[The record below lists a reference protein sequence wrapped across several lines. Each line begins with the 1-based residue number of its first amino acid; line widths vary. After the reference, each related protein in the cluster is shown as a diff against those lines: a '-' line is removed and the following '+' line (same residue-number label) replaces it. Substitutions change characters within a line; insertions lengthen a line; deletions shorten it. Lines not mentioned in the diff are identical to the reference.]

1 MQTNTYL
8 AQDRNTCIF
17 FLFGVSHI
25 NIGVDNS
32 PVSEL
37 VANVAVLFIGL
48 LPIAFDL
55 KVNSLQRFYKSKRT
69 QEI

>member
-37 VANVAVLFIGL
+37 VANVVVLFIGL